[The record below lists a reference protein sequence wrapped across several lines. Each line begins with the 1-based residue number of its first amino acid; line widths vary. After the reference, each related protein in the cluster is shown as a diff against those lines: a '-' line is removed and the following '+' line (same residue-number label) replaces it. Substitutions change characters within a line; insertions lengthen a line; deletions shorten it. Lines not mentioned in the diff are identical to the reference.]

1 MIFFQEYTQIK
12 QKIVLRLK
20 TEYYLELL
28 TPEIKKLLG
37 STKSNITK
45 DKNGKDLPELEITE
59 LVFVYCNIVN
69 YDYWQ
74 DLRVWDTLILTNRLV
89 NC

>member
-45 DKNGKDLPELEITE
+45 DKNGKDLPQLEITE

-69 YDYWQ
+69 YDYRQ